1 MGAGR
6 CILLIEPRADNR
18 FHSVADRPS
27 FDLAPLIRIPPSST
41 CAPAPRQTAPP
52 VRQRHFSRVMATP
65 QDRQND
71 HGSWPAHRRPPRLQR
86 QRPVSAVLA
95 STPADVRMEERDGDE
110 TLHYLGM
117 RTATPLAKGWYPAF
131 DVRIIAHSNAVR
143 SYSFR
148 GLLSFL
154 QEVGRADKLD
164 LVALKPPA
172 AWQSRAWGARDL

>member
-1 MGAGR
+1 
-6 CILLIEPRADNR
+6 
-18 FHSVADRPS
+18 
-27 FDLAPLIRIPPSST
+27 
-41 CAPAPRQTAPP
+41 
-52 VRQRHFSRVMATP
+52 
-65 QDRQND
+65 
-71 HGSWPAHRRPPRLQR
+71 
-86 QRPVSAVLA
+86 
-95 STPADVRMEERDGDE
+95 MEERDGDE

-164 LVALKPPA
+164 LVAIEA
-172 AWQSRAWGARDL
+172 SRSLAVPGLGARDL